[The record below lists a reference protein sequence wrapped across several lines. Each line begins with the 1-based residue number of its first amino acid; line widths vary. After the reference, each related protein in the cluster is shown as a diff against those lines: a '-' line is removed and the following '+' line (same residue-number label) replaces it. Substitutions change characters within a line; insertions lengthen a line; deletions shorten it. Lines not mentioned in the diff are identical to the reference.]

1 MDGKREGGG
10 SGEWPLTL
18 YELDYW
24 SCLDSNSYAISDEME
39 LYFASIA
46 RYFTLKG
53 ELTHFNHALNRE
65 STWSIPI
72 IKSLY
77 IQ

>member
-10 SGEWPLTL
+10 SGEWPLTF

-39 LYFASIA
+39 LCFAS
-46 RYFTLKG
+46 
-53 ELTHFNHALNRE
+53 LNRE
-65 STWSIPI
+65 S
-72 IKSLY
+72 L
-77 IQ
+77 